1 MANKIPDIK
10 EPIYILQSYIEK
22 LIDSN
27 CEEIPYEGINID
39 KSTLKSDIL
48 ELVLNQRKDY
58 ATFHV
63 EAALKAAAGN
73 AEVVMIES
81 CSNHT
86 PYWGV
91 CGTCGSYSSEL
102 EPTEEVDKDSILKS
116 YSLENIK

>member
-1 MANKIPDIK
+1 MTNKIPDIK

-63 EAALKAAAGN
+63 EAALKAASEKATTKNIWEGN
-73 AEVVMIES
+73 TGSEYCDVV
-81 CSNHT
+81 
-86 PYWGV
+86 
-91 CGTCGSYSSEL
+91 
-102 EPTEEVDKDSILKS
+102 VDKNSILNS
-116 YSLENIK
+116 YPLENIK